1 MKNIIPHL
9 LVALVLSCGV
19 ASSAEAQKR
28 PKAKPAKRAFT
39 HSAES
44 GKGKTSKARFRR
56 ESERPVIDLNP
67 NSLVKT
73 KTTKAPKPYK
83 FSNGNGFKPVK

>member
-9 LVALVLSCGV
+9 LVALVLSSGV
-19 ASSAEAQKR
+19 ASSATAQKR
-28 PKAKPAKRAFT
+28 PKGNSKRAFS
-39 HSAES
+39 HNSES

-56 ESERPVIDLNP
+56 ESDRPVIDLNP

>member
-9 LVALVLSCGV
+9 LVALVLSSGV
-19 ASSAEAQKR
+19 ASVAEAQKR
-28 PKAKPAKRAFT
+28 PKIKAKRAFS
-39 HSAES
+39 HNAEA
-44 GKGKTSKARFRR
+44 GKGKTNKARFRR
-56 ESERPVIDLNP
+56 ENDRPVIDLNP

-83 FSNGNGFKPVK
+83 FSNGNGFKPVR